1 MHEFDSFDPSLLSA
15 LAMAAGEDNVVMSE
29 PMRAH
34 TTFKIGGPADV
45 LVTPE
50 TPEALVRVLDV
61 CAMGPVPVL
70 VVGNGSDLLVGD
82 RGVRGVVV
90 LLRENLAAI
99 EVEGSRVRA
108 QAGALLRDVAIAAA
122 DAGLSGMEPLWGIP
136 ATVGGACF
144 MNAGA
149 YGGSTSDV
157 LDSIEAY
164 VPGPELP
171 DGSRASGRV
180 RTFSREELSMGY
192 RKSRVHDDGLIVLS
206 ATFSLV
212 PDAPEQIRSAMD
224 DFQRR
229 REEKQPLEMPSA
241 GSTFKRPEGYFAG
254 KLIHHGCRPA
264 RRAGRRRPGVG
275 EALWLRGQRRR
286 RDGCGRQRPHR
297 AYPGRGQAAV
307 RRRFGDGGPPRRRVL
322 GARAASCGTCP
333 LAARVHGGRGRR
345 SLPGHVA
352 ARGAIA
358 FQAAGTMPGRRRP
371 GAWRLRAIPS
381 HAGAA
386 GHARRAH
393 PCCAPSD
400 EQLGISMEF
409 NSNCAR
415 LPKFEL

>member
-90 LLRENLAAI
+90 LLRENLASI

-157 LDSIEAY
+157 LESGEAY
-164 VPGPELP
+164 VPGSELP
-171 DGSRASGRV
+171 DGARASGRV
-180 RTFSREELSMGY
+180 RTFSREELAMGY

-224 DFQRR
+224 DFRCR

-254 KLIHHGCRPA
+254 KLIMDAGLRGA
-264 RRAGRRRPGVG
+264 RVGGAQVSEKHCGFVVNADGATAADVNGLIEHIQAEVKRQFGVDLETEVRRVG
-275 EALWLRGQRRR
+275 E
-286 RDGCGRQRPHR
+286 
-297 AYPGRGQAAV
+297 
-307 RRRFGDGGPPRRRVL
+307 F
-322 GARAASCGTCP
+322 
-333 LAARVHGGRGRR
+333 
-345 SLPGHVA
+345 
-352 ARGAIA
+352 
-358 FQAAGTMPGRRRP
+358 
-371 GAWRLRAIPS
+371 
-381 HAGAA
+381 
-386 GHARRAH
+386 
-393 PCCAPSD
+393 
-400 EQLGISMEF
+400 
-409 NSNCAR
+409 
-415 LPKFEL
+415 